1 MVSINHPIMLM
12 LAILAQVTL
21 SAVTLYLTNPT
32 SWASLILFLIYVG
45 GLIVL
50 FIYITS
56 LASNEKFSPVARVV
70 KSFTPALVVTIIF
83 YSTTKISGSIRMDQ
97 TVLIKSLEKIFSSSS
112 TCMVA
117 TLILYLFFIL
127 IVISAVVGFNTSTL
141 RPQHGNYDKH
151 SKKWPF
157 N

>member
-1 MVSINHPIMLM
+1 VVSINHPIMLM

-151 SKKWPF
+151 SKK
-157 N
+157 